1 MLVKTSYYQDKFSSF
16 LGGRIGRS
24 KPCFCLDKFGTFF
37 RYDIFEK
44 SRQTWALPFW
54 GIGGLGLLL
63 GISSQQYLDFIAPAI
78 AIPLAIKI
86 QQFGWRLEAKRLLLK
101 TFEEIEKR
109 VNNETK

>member
-1 MLVKTSYYQDKFSSF
+1 MS
-16 LGGRIGRS
+16 
-24 KPCFCLDKFGTFF
+24 
-37 RYDIFEK
+37 
-44 SRQTWALPFW
+44 
-54 GIGGLGLLL
+54 
-63 GISSQQYLDFIAPAI
+63 DFIAPAI